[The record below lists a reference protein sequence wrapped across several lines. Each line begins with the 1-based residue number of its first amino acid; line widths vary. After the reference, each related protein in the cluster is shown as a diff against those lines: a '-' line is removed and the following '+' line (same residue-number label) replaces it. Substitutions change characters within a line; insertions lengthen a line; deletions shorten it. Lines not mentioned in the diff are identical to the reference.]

1 MKKPDI
7 KRLKYPLWFQ
17 IVFFVLTVIV
27 PLILLMVEGY
37 KSPSTSFKWTFGVLS
52 SLVVIWAFI
61 NKFVISRFVEKVKE
75 REVKL
80 IHDYEIDVGNL
91 DKIKWLWFTN
101 EQKLAAFNAISIAL
115 YGSLFGVALTAISK
129 GLMAIRGLIAIVAIC
144 YVVAYAM
151 KFIVISVLKGK
162 GDIDYEE

>member
-1 MKKPDI
+1 MKKKPDI

-17 IVFFVLTVIV
+17 IVFFVLTIII

-37 KSPSTSFKWTFGVLS
+37 KSPSTSFKWTFGIIS
-52 SLVVIWAFI
+52 GLVVIWAFV
-61 NKFVISRFVEKVKE
+61 NKFIVSRFVEKAKE

-80 IHDYEIDVGNL
+80 VHDYEIDVGNP

-101 EQKLAAFNAISIAL
+101 EQKLTAFNAITIAL
-115 YGSLFGVALTAISK
+115 YGSLLAVVLTAISK
-129 GLMAIRGLIAIVAIC
+129 GLMAIRGAIILVAIC
-144 YVVAYAM
+144 YVLAFIM

-162 GDIDYEE
+162 GDLPR